1 MKCFESCFKRRS
13 LSRRHFTEETT
24 RRLNQKVFNNEHLSS
39 FDPQNLIFI
48 KSEWLWWFSI
58 WLAVFLLCTLS
69 TFTAVQTKY
78 SYSAARCVNHTISCH
93 RCVLVRIWGILGMW
107 VKLSQS
113 EVKLLSAVSR
123 SRGAERGPL
132 KAAGSSRYRIMFCLL
147 SVCLWVRAEEDERP
161 PSPSQCVYCSFV
173 NESFRQTRS
182 SECTT
187 SQETTFISVGK
198 IHPVVFSSSTDWNTR
213 TSSAAAN
220 K

>member
-39 FDPQNLIFI
+39 FDPQNLNIHKIWVIVMIQHLTRSISTVYSEYFYCSTNKVFIFCCSVCKPHHQLSSLRPRPYLRHSGYVSQAEPI
-48 KSEWLWWFSI
+48 RGQA
-58 WLAVFLLCTLS
+58 AVSCEPEPRRW
-69 TFTAVQTKY
+69 
-78 SYSAARCVNHTISCH
+78 ARPAEGC
-93 RCVLVRIWGILGMW
+93 W
-107 VKLSQS
+107 V
-113 EVKLLSAVSR
+113 VPVPYHVLSAV
-123 SRGAERGPL
+123 
-132 KAAGSSRYRIMFCLL
+132 
-147 SVCLWVRAEEDERP
+147 WVRAEEDERP

-213 TSSAAAN
+213 TSSAAVN